1 MLLQLWLPIV
11 LSGVALFFASF
22 VSWMVVK
29 LHKADWRRMP
39 REDDFQKTIE
49 SWGLERGASYMFPM
63 TDDPEEMKRPE
74 FVEKYQ
80 RGPCGVITVFAQN
93 NMGQNLQR
101 TFLAFLVASFC
112 LAYLGT
118 IALPAGV
125 DSLTVFRFF
134 ATASLLTFV
143 TSIVQHAIWFK
154 IRIVGHL
161 IESVAYALIVGTI
174 FALLWPQ
181 A

>member
-11 LSGVALFFASF
+11 LSSVALFFASF
-22 VSWMVVK
+22 LSWMVLK
-29 LHKADWRRMP
+29 LHKVDWLRMP
-39 REDDFQKTIE
+39 REDDWQKTVE
-49 SWGLERGASYMFPM
+49 SWGLARGASYMFPM

-74 FVEKYQ
+74 YLEKCQ

-93 NMGQNLQR
+93 NMGQNLLR
-101 TFLAFLVASFC
+101 TFVSFLVVSCC

-118 IALPAGV
+118 IGLPAGAN
-125 DSLTVFRFF
+125 SLTVFRFF
-134 ATASLLTFV
+134 ATAGLLTFV

-154 IRIVGHL
+154 IRVTGHI
-161 IESVAYALIVGTI
+161 IESCAYALIVGAI
-174 FALLWPQ
+174 FALCWPR